1 MTEVGTKNNQRRW
14 ENEQKL
20 LCKNNVKGGKPL
32 LFWAVEWFK
41 NSNDNFF
48 YKYGFNF
55 NPHDY
60 PNLYLIARNEVYGS
74 R

>member
-1 MTEVGTKNNQRRW
+1 MNKNYYM
-14 ENEQKL
+14 KTML
-20 LCKNNVKGGKPL
+20 KGKPL
-32 LFWAVEWFK
+32 LFWAVEWFR
-41 NSNDNFF
+41 NSNDDFF

>member
-1 MTEVGTKNNQRRW
+1 MKDKAYCQRVT
-14 ENEQKL
+14 L
-20 LCKNNVKGGKPL
+20 KGKSL
-32 LFWAVEWFK
+32 LFWAIEWFT

-60 PNLYLIARNEVYGS
+60 PNLYLIARKEVYGE
-74 R
+74 